1 VPLSPLELPGW
12 LEFNGRRSELEV
24 ERYSTL
30 PDNAAEDATGLR
42 AVFYLDRKGKL
53 RLPATNPY
61 MSVVF
66 QTGRGSPSGRTATW
80 HRAAAGLVDQM
91 RKRGVGNQL
100 YLPPD
105 INDVRPWLWRGFLVN
120 VRYTYYLD
128 FPAEASVL
136 GRSAKADAR
145 AAAKAGL
152 TVERVTDVDPV
163 VECLEASEARRGFKT
178 HLGIAELRSAL
189 SCMGEDSL
197 RMYVC
202 RDPAGRPT
210 STAVMLHSPGS
221 RAISW
226 AGGTKSES
234 LGDGAAYAGLRFAFD
249 DLESAGASGVDLC
262 GANAPAVAAFKS
274 HFGGR
279 LLPNYGVRTYSIRT
293 AARFGSDWLA
303 ARKAPAPGP
312 SQG

>member
-1 VPLSPLELPGW
+1 MPLTPLELPGW
-12 LEFNGRRSELEV
+12 LEFNAWRSGLQV
-24 ERYSTL
+24 VRFSTL
-30 PDNAAEDATGLR
+30 PDDAPDDATGVR
-42 AVFYLDRKGKL
+42 AVFYLDRRGKL

-61 MSVVF
+61 MSAVF

-80 HRAAAGLVDQM
+80 HRVAAGLVDEM

-105 INDVRPWLWRGFLVN
+105 IDDVRPWIWRGFFVN

-128 FPAEASVL
+128 FPAETTVL

-145 AAAKAGL
+145 AAVKAGL
-152 TVERVTDVDPV
+152 TVERVSDVEPV
-163 VECLEASEARRGFKT
+163 VECLIASEARAGFST
-178 HLGIAELRSAL
+178 HLGIPELRFAL
-189 SCMGEDSL
+189 RCLGEDSL

-202 RDPAGRPT
+202 RDRQGRPT
-210 STAVMLHSPGS
+210 STAVVLHSPGA
-221 RAISW
+221 RAVSW
-226 AGGTKSES
+226 VGGTKTES
-234 LGDGAAYAGLRFAFD
+234 LADGAAYAGLRFAFD
-249 DLESAGASGVDLC
+249 DVAAAGASGVDLC
-262 GANAPAVAAFKS
+262 GANAPSVAAFKS

-279 LLPNYGVRTYSIRT
+279 LVPNYGVRTYSLRT
-293 AARFGSDWLA
+293 AARFGSDWRA